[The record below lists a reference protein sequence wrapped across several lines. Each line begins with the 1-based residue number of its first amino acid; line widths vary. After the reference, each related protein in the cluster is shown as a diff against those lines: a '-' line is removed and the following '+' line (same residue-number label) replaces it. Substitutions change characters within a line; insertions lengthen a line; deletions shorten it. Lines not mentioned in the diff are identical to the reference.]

1 VNRSDIIHRAATVV
15 IQTMSHEELV
25 TCVYKKSVYELAVL
39 SEEDLVDTIKEYFPS
54 VVQFIKEDE
63 EDG

>member
-15 IQTMSHEELV
+15 LETMSDEEAK
-25 TCVYKKSVYELAVL
+25 TYVYNRSVYELEKL
-39 SEEDLVDTIKEYFPS
+39 PEEDLVDTIKVYFPS
-54 VVQFIKEDE
+54 VAQFIKEDE